1 MPAKVLI
8 VEDHPDAREIL
19 VFQLG
24 HMGYETIEAAN
35 GQEAIEKVLAQG
47 PDVVIMDLGLPGING
62 IEATVRLKQNPK
74 TANIPV
80 IAYTAWR
87 EQSYRDKAIEAGM
100 AGFLTKPT
108 PSKVFGEVLQS
119 VLQSNPQKMA
129 STA

>member
-19 VFQLG
+19 VLQLR
-24 HMGYETIEAAN
+24 HIGYETIEAAN
-35 GQEAIEKVLAQG
+35 GPEAIEKVLAQG

-80 IAYTAWR
+80 VAYTAWK
-87 EQSYRDKAIEAGM
+87 EQSYRDKAMEAGM
-100 AGFLTKPT
+100 AEFLTKPT
-108 PSKVFGEVLQS
+108 PLKVFGEVLQR
-119 VLQSNPQKMA
+119 VLQSNSRKMA